1 MSTKLKEYGFY
12 PIIIGRKKQFNR
24 IDFLLGKVNLKIVK
38 FSFSELN
45 REDYDMLMINSDLC
59 WTYSERKYFYDNA
72 FLQFAE
78 NWKIPKFI
86 YAASMG
92 TTNWFYTQK
101 DEEVAKRLLR
111 NFRGISFREIGTAK
125 MAAEHLKINYTFV
138 LDPTFLLDKQYYLD
152 LIKNYQRDFDFTKK
166 YLMVYQLDEN
176 QAIKRYIKESIE
188 KFNFT
193 IYRVSHQDQYYVENF
208 LFAMNISQAVITDSF
223 HGTVFS
229 IIFNKPFISFTNY
242 LRGAERFIS
251 LNQTFNLNNRIIDLK
266 KNGVNLN
273 LLVEPL
279 IINETR
285 LNELKNISLDF
296 LETNLGMKKT

>member
-1 MSTKLKEYGFY
+1 MKKSLKKDSKEKNNKFSNTEIISLIVGGIQNNKNLKKKKVNNFCIKICIIIILTIISIILIFYYLLINIKFSQIKKSNSSENLALNNKSMTNEKFENISENNIMTDKINNNTLNNLNDVKPRQKRIGVVGVDCDQNPGNNLIKYAMSTKLKEYGFY

-101 DEEVAKRLLR
+101 DEEVAKRLLK

-125 MAAEHLKINYTFV
+125 W
-138 LDPTFLLDKQYYLD
+138 LL
-152 LIKNYQRDFDFTKK
+152 
-166 YLMVYQLDEN
+166 
-176 QAIKRYIKESIE
+176 SI
-188 KFNFT
+188 
-193 IYRVSHQDQYYVENF
+193 
-208 LFAMNISQAVITDSF
+208 
-223 HGTVFS
+223 
-229 IIFNKPFISFTNY
+229 
-242 LRGAERFIS
+242 
-251 LNQTFNLNNRIIDLK
+251 
-266 KNGVNLN
+266 
-273 LLVEPL
+273 
-279 IINETR
+279 
-285 LNELKNISLDF
+285 
-296 LETNLGMKKT
+296 